1 MFIFAK
7 DYRPGIVGQVIDRL
21 AAVGA
26 RPLFVVV
33 GDTQHPPVTPD
44 GVDAYARF
52 AGGLAAEGRGRV
64 AGWEIWNEQDAPEW
78 WAGAPPVDGVAQDAT
93 AHTPPPRAGASAGR
107 PADPRAP
114 PVPRGRARP

>member
-1 MFIFAK
+1 MFIFAN

-44 GVDAYARF
+44 GGDAYARF

-64 AGWEIWNEQDAPEW
+64 AGWGIWNEQDAPGGGGGGPPPPRRGQ
-78 WAGAPPVDGVAQDAT
+78 GAPAP
-93 AHTPPPRAGASAGR
+93 TPPPA
-107 PADPRAP
+107 
-114 PVPRGRARP
+114 